1 MAWRIAGRTLAMR
14 ALALAGLAGALVLA
28 LGGCASSPS
37 TESGAS
43 ADIVTPS
50 DETEARRRARIRLEL
65 ASGYFE
71 QGKTEVALD
80 EVKQAVAAD
89 PSFPDAYDL
98 RGLILM
104 QLNDNRAAEDSFR
117 RAISLSPRDANPNHN
132 LGWLLCQEGRYP
144 EAQRAFDVAMTSPMY
159 GGRAK
164 TLLAQGVCQARAG
177 KEPEAEKSLARSYE
191 LDPANPITGFNLAT
205 LLYRR
210 GENQRAQF
218 YIRRINNS
226 ELANAQSLWLGIK
239 VERRLDDMTALR
251 QLGDQ
256 LKKRFGGSPEA
267 VKYDR
272 GTFDE

>member
-1 MAWRIAGRTLAMR
+1 MAWRIAGRALAMR
-14 ALALAGLAGALVLA
+14 GLALAGLAGALVLA
-28 LGGCASSPS
+28 LGGCASSPT
-37 TESGAS
+37 TEAS
-43 ADIVTPS
+43 ARADIVTPS

-80 EVKQAVAAD
+80 EVKQAIAAD
-89 PSFPDAYDL
+89 PSFSDAYDL
-98 RGLILM
+98 RGLIFM
-104 QLNDNRAAEDSFR
+104 RLNENRAAEENFR
-117 RAISLSPRDANPNHN
+117 RALSLNPRDSNPNHN

-144 EAQRAFDVAMTSPMY
+144 EAQRAFEVAMANPTY

-164 TLLAQGVCQARAG
+164 TLMAQGVCQARAG
-177 KEPEAEKSLARSYE
+177 KIPEAEKSLARSYE
-191 LDPANPITGFNLAT
+191 LDPGNPITGYNLAN

-239 VERRLDDMTALR
+239 VERRMDDMTALR
-251 QLGDQ
+251 QLGEQ

-267 VKYDR
+267 AKYDR
-272 GTFDE
+272 GAFDE